1 MTKNDLIMLQSLPL
15 DIKVAKTKARI
26 REYVEELGID
36 NVYIS
41 YSGGKDSQVLLHIA
55 QSMYPDIKAAFINTG
70 MEFPETVTHV
80 INQKRNGLNLDVI
93 QPKRTFKQVVE
104 KYGYP
109 AISKEQAL
117 YIYQYKTS
125 KSKHTRDM
133 RINGRNGK
141 FSNFT
146 IAKKYLYLL
155 DEPIKISEHCCH
167 SLNKNP
173 IKLYEKRTKRKPIVA
188 TMAYE
193 SKLRETSYLKTGC
206 NSFVGKRTMSV
217 PMSFWVEEDIYEYVK
232 LNNITL
238 SECYTKHKM
247 DRTGCYGCLFG
258 CHMEERKTGTN
269 RIVRLKQTH
278 PSLYSHLMNNMN
290 YSYVMK
296 LLKLKTGDE
305 LENRS

>member
-36 NVYIS
+36 NVYVS

-70 MEFPETVTHV
+70 VEFPETVTHV

-155 DEPIKISEHCCH
+155 NEPIKISEHCCH
-167 SLNKNP
+167 SLKKNP

-193 SKLRETSYLKTGC
+193 SKLRETSYLKTGY
-206 NSFVGKRTMSV
+206 NSFVGKRMMSV

-278 PSLYSHLMNNMN
+278 PNLYNHLMNNMN
-290 YSYVMK
+290 YNYVMK

-305 LENRS
+305 LENKS